1 MKQQLNIL
9 LKLGYKLVALFNLK
23 KKIFYLHLSLLDTYE
38 QRRRFLFCNMLSLKS
53 SKENRS

>member
-23 KKIFYLHLSLLDTYE
+23 KNLLPAFIVI
-38 QRRRFLFCNMLSLKS
+38 RCL
-53 SKENRS
+53 

>member
-23 KKIFYLHLSLLDTYE
+23 KKSFTCIYRY
-38 QRRRFLFCNMLSLKS
+38 
-53 SKENRS
+53 

>member
-23 KKIFYLHLSLLDTYE
+23 KIFYLHLSLLDAYE
-38 QRRRFLFCNMLSLKS
+38 QRRRFLFCNMLSLNS

>member
-23 KKIFYLHLSLLDTYE
+23 KKNLLPAFIVI
-38 QRRRFLFCNMLSLKS
+38 RCL
-53 SKENRS
+53 